1 MVGFCSC
8 GPSSGLFRANSN
20 QASKAPKMLT
30 DSDRGK
36 NTLSKSFDFCLLRLA
51 SLPKLRRHITTTQ
64 TQTCRHWIC
73 SGQLRPS
80 RGLSCRTPHSL
91 IGADTDSEQDVGS
104 LGLHTLDCGLYGH
117 VARILCDMAYSIY
130 LAVPTTNME
139 ICHIIP
145 HNGKRPEY
153 HIRHI
158 FLYAS
163 LWDRVPHV
171 SNH

>member
-1 MVGFCSC
+1 MAV
-8 GPSSGLFRANSN
+8 GPSTGLFCANSN
-20 QASKAPKMLT
+20 QVSKVPKMLT
-30 DSDRGK
+30 DLNRGK
-36 NTLSKSFDFCLLRLA
+36 NTLSKPFDFCLLHLA
-51 SLPKLRRHITTTQ
+51 SFLKLRRHITQ
-64 TQTCRHWIC
+64 TQSCRHWIC

-80 RGLSCRTPHSL
+80 RGLSCRTPHFL

-104 LGLHTLDCGLYGH
+104 LGLHPLDCGLYGH
-117 VARILCDMAYSIY
+117 VALVLCGMAYSIC
-130 LAVPTTNME
+130 LAVPTTDME
-139 ICHIIP
+139 IGHIIP
-145 HNGKRPEY
+145 YDGKRPEY